1 MFNTFGGS
9 DANSVWKMATDALIN
24 GEGASQMTRLGE
36 SKELIH
42 ASFQISDPRQ
52 RWISARTP
60 AISPAFAIAEVFWIL
75 NGDNNASFMNFWN
88 PCLPKFA
95 GFGDTYHGA
104 YGHRIRKQFG
114 VDQLEVAY
122 QALTNNP
129 DTRQVVIE
137 IWDPRTDL
145 PSNKG
150 EPSASDIP
158 CNICSMPK
166 IRNNKL
172 EWLQVMRSNDVFLG
186 MPYNIIQ
193 FTTLQEILAGWLN
206 LELGTYYQ
214 ISDSLHVYTHDL
226 NQYSLDN
233 DRESIKNTD
242 NLALNKHDSDE
253 LLSEIYSQL
262 HLLINPNLTNTELNN
277 LITVSSSTM
286 PPGYRNLFLIS
297 CAYAAKKRSWEHQ
310 MLEAISLCK
319 NKTLVNI
326 WNLWIIKAG
335 DRKCHSGA
343 EKSLKRK

>member
-1 MFNTFGGS
+1 MLNIFGGC
-9 DANSVWKMATDALIN
+9 DANDVWKQAVNTLLN
-24 GEGASQMTRLGE
+24 GESSSQMTRLGE

-75 NGDNNASFMNFWN
+75 NGDNDANFINFWN
-88 PCLPKFA
+88 PSLPKFA
-95 GFGDTYHGA
+95 GYGDSYHGA

-114 VDQLEVAY
+114 VDQFEIAY

-145 PSNKG
+145 PNKKG
-150 EPSASDIP
+150 EPAAPDIP

-166 IRNNKL
+166 IRQNKL
-172 EWLQVMRSNDVFLG
+172 EWFQVMRSNDVFLG
-186 MPYNIIQ
+186 LPYNIIQ

-206 LELGTYYQ
+206 IEVGSYYQ
-214 ISDSLHVYTHDL
+214 ISDSLHAYSHDL

-233 DRESIKNTD
+233 NREPIKNTES
-242 NLALNKHDSDE
+242 LALNKQDSDE
-253 LLSEIYSQL
+253 VITEVYKLLNI
-262 HLLINPNLTNTELNN
+262 LINPNLSSTELNK
-277 LITVSSSTM
+277 LISFSSSNL
-286 PPGYRNLFLIS
+286 PAEYRSLFLIC
-297 CAYAAKKRSWEHQ
+297 CAYVAKKRNLTGQ
-310 MLEAISLCK
+310 MHEAIELCN

-326 WNLWIIKAG
+326 WDLWLTKN
-335 DRKCHSGA
+335 R
-343 EKSLKRK
+343 R